1 MRIFQF
7 KKARPVWAQDRAM
20 EKNCELAFRT
30 VLPRGGYKLFLAAS
44 SIYRIWV
51 NGVFT
56 AAGPARAPH
65 GHYRVDEY
73 SLEGFL
79 SKEENVIVIEVV
91 GYNVNTYDTLDQ
103 PSFLTAEIR
112 LGEQAQ
118 AWTGEDGIPVYD
130 LRQRVQDAPR
140 YSFQRAFAEAYT
152 LSRIKGHF
160 YVRDEEEF
168 QREKIEVQ
176 PDKTYIYREVW
187 YVLELEKYWE
197 RTGDAEL
204 IQQAEKRIYALL
216 DYFSGFENEL
226 GLLENLEG
234 WVFVEWSGAN
244 DKDLVTGVNFPT
256 NMLYARMLQAAGRL
270 YHKSDLRNKA
280 EQLRN
285 VIRKYSFNG
294 RFYTDNMRRDGKTL
308 VNSNVCTEV
317 CQYYA
322 FFTGVADTKRDEALW
337 RILLSEF
344 GPERAV
350 HNTYPEIAFTNT
362 FIGQYLR
369 IELLYQNHCYDEV
382 IKNIKSYFL
391 PMARE
396 TGTLWEHKKP
406 TASCN
411 HGFAS
416 YVLYWLAG
424 ICGIVADIKWLDEAE
439 VFRVGKLPAHSD
451 HLCFLDEAEAE
462 EGNSSFAESLDGS
475 WQFCYSRAPK
485 LRPVDFYREDFDAES
500 FGTIPV
506 PAHIE
511 LEGYDHVH
519 YMNKMYPWEGISF
532 RRPADVLEDMPQGCG
547 SFVET
552 DYNPV
557 GSYRKTFDL
566 PERMRGKRIILRFDG
581 VEQAMY
587 VWLNGKFIG
596 YSEDSYTPAEF
607 DLTPYVRDKGNLLCV
622 EVYKWSTAAFLE
634 GQDYFRFFGIFRSVR
649 LLAQPSVHVEDM
661 ELRPVLFEDGS
672 TGALRVG
679 LRVSG
684 ELQGALTRIRLKD
697 PENHTLAEAVST
709 LSSKTEVFFEKL
721 AGLRPWSH
729 FTPVLYELQV
739 IVTDVNGEDVEFA
752 VSKLGF
758 RRIDIV
764 GKKLLLNGKRLRICG
779 VNRHEW
785 SGRTGRCICEEDMK
799 RDMQVL
805 KRNHINAV
813 RTSHYPNQVK
823 WYSMCDENGIY
834 VMAETN
840 LESHGSWQK
849 LGETEPSWNIPG
861 CSRVW
866 EKAVLDRA
874 ANNYELLKNHPSILF
889 WSLGNEAYAGTALAA
904 MDRYYKE
911 KKDGRLT
918 HYEGVT
924 RNRAYE
930 KEISDL
936 ESRMYASPEAAAK
949 YMAENPAKPFI
960 LCEYLYGIGNSG
972 GGMKEYMEL
981 FDRFDAFAGGF
992 IWSFMDKALIIKD
1005 NVTGREVIR
1014 CGGEFDDRPSD
1025 YSFSA
1030 DGIMFAD
1037 GTEKPTMQEV
1047 RYFYEKYEA

>member
-140 YSFQRAFAEAYT
+140 YNFQRAFAEAYT

-270 YHKSDLRNKA
+270 YHKSELRNKA

-285 VIRKYSFNG
+285 VFRKYSFNG
-294 RFYTDNMRRDGKTL
+294 RFYTDNMRCDGKTL

-322 FFTGVADTKRDEALW
+322 FFTGVADTKRDKALW
-337 RILLSEF
+337 QILLSEF

-451 HLCFLDEAEAE
+451 HICFLDEAEAE

-485 LRPVDFYREDFDAES
+485 LRPVDFYREDFDAKS

-607 DLTPYVRDKGNLLCV
+607 DLTPYIRDKGNLLCV

-739 IVTDVNGEDVEFA
+739 IVTDVNGEVVEFA

-758 RRIDIV
+758 RRINIV

-861 CSRVW
+861 SSSIW

-936 ESRMYASPEAAAK
+936 ESRMYASPEASAK

-981 FDRFDAFAGGF
+981 FDRFDAFAGGIYLEF
-992 IWSFMDKALIIKD
+992 HGQGSDHKGQCHRQRSDK
-1005 NVTGREVIR
+1005 
-1014 CGGEFDDRPSD
+1014 
-1025 YSFSA
+1025 
-1030 DGIMFAD
+1030 
-1037 GTEKPTMQEV
+1037 V
-1047 RYFYEKYEA
+1047 RR

>member
-20 EKNCELAFRT
+20 EKNFELAFRT

-112 LGEQAQ
+112 LGAQAQ

-270 YHKSDLRNKA
+270 YHKSELRNKA

-337 RILLSEF
+337 QILLSEF

-396 TGTLWEHKKP
+396 TGTLWEHKRP

-485 LRPVDFYREDFDAES
+485 LRPADFYREDFQAGS
-500 FGTIPV
+500 FGTISV
-506 PAHIE
+506 PSHIE

-519 YMNKMYPWEGISF
+519 YMNKMYPWESISF

-679 LRVSG
+679 LRASG

-729 FTPVLYELQV
+729 FSPALYELQV
-739 IVTDVNGEDVEFA
+739 QVTDADGEDVEFA

-758 RRIDIV
+758 RRIDMV

-849 LGETEPSWNIPG
+849 LGETEPSWNVPG

-866 EKAVLDRA
+866 EKAALDRA
-874 ANNYELLKNHPSILF
+874 VNNYELLKNHPSILF

-911 KKDGRLT
+911 KKDGR
-918 HYEGVT
+918 VT

-930 KEISDL
+930 TEISDL

-949 YMAENPAKPFI
+949 YMEENPAKPFI